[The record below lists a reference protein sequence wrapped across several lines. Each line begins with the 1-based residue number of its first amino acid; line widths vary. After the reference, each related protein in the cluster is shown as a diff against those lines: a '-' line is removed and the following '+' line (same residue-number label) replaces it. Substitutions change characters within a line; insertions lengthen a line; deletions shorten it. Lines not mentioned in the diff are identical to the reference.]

1 MKMSKAAP
9 GSIGL
14 FAAQLALLVLAFSS
28 DAFAQFGGGRGGQN
42 APPPDPDYEWSAVL
56 VSVDQN
62 ARTAVVRARVA
73 SHAKIQGLDRFTPG
87 QRLTLVWSGKNWAG
101 DVLNL
106 AANPQVEEGALTLPV
121 EFVAQSSNDS
131 GQYVDFRISIP
142 ADAVAK
148 VASFT
153 PGHRVTVVSPRAP
166 TTDRGASIMSIRH
179 YNEPAS

>member
-1 MKMSKAAP
+1 ML
-9 GSIGL
+9 G
-14 FAAQLALLVLAFSS
+14 LLVFAFET
-28 DAFAQFGGGRGGQN
+28 ALGQPGGGRGGQ
-42 APPPDPDYEWSAVL
+42 AAQPPDPDYDWSAVL

-73 SHAKIQGLDRFTPG
+73 SHAKIEGLERFSPG

-101 DVLNL
+101 DVFDL
-106 AANPQVEEGALTLPV
+106 AANPQLEEGALTLPV

-131 GQYVDFRISIP
+131 GQYVDVRISVP

-148 VASFT
+148 LASFT
-153 PGHRVTVVSPRAP
+153 PGHRITGVSPRMA
-166 TTDRGASIMSIRH
+166 TTDRAASVMSIRG